1 MVLEVYLV
9 YSSDLSETL
18 TLTLDEGEALRITY
32 SSNPRTSETS
42 ATSQRVDAFL
52 DEVSHH

>member
-9 YSSDLSETL
+9 YSSDLSETP

-32 SSNPRTSETS
+32 SSNPRTSATS

>member
-9 YSSDLSETL
+9 YLSDLLETL
-18 TLTLDEGEALRITY
+18 TLTLDEREAPRITY

-42 ATSQRVDAFL
+42 ATS
-52 DEVSHH
+52 